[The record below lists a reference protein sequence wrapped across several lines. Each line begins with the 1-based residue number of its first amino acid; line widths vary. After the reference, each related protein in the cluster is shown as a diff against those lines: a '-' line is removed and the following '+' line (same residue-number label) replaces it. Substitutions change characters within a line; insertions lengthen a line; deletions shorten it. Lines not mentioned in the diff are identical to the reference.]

1 MKYFALNEM
10 PWVYTEVSKRVIFA
24 CNVTK
29 DPARVLVPLKTNIG
43 DATIC
48 DRGAVTLRGVL
59 LLTSKPA
66 SLTKLVFSLQSKI
79 NGAFWKKTNKRTN
92 DKQTRPQPHPHPLLK
107 FGYTLKSSTLLI
119 QLDSRRLA
127 RSFHGYR
134 TRIQIR
140 LSVFA
145 LLDRNLD
152 RCAQIWQTLA
162 EDEVIIPHKTEAKES
177 LTS

>member
-1 MKYFALNEM
+1 MSILKKPTALGNGKKKKLKYELQMKYFALNEM

-79 NGAFWKKTNKRTN
+79 NGAF
-92 DKQTRPQPHPHPLLK
+92 
-107 FGYTLKSSTLLI
+107 
-119 QLDSRRLA
+119 
-127 RSFHGYR
+127 
-134 TRIQIR
+134 
-140 LSVFA
+140 
-145 LLDRNLD
+145 
-152 RCAQIWQTLA
+152 
-162 EDEVIIPHKTEAKES
+162 
-177 LTS
+177 

>member
-43 DATIC
+43 DATIR

-66 SLTKLVFSLQSKI
+66 NRSLTKLFFQLQSKI
-79 NGAFWKKTNKRTN
+79 NGAF
-92 DKQTRPQPHPHPLLK
+92 
-107 FGYTLKSSTLLI
+107 
-119 QLDSRRLA
+119 
-127 RSFHGYR
+127 
-134 TRIQIR
+134 
-140 LSVFA
+140 
-145 LLDRNLD
+145 
-152 RCAQIWQTLA
+152 
-162 EDEVIIPHKTEAKES
+162 
-177 LTS
+177 

>member
-66 SLTKLVFSLQSKI
+66 SRLSRSWFSHYKVKSTGRFEKNKQ
-79 NGAFWKKTNKRTN
+79 TNKRQTN
-92 DKQTRPQPHPHPLLK
+92 QP
-107 FGYTLKSSTLLI
+107 ST
-119 QLDSRRLA
+119 
-127 RSFHGYR
+127 
-134 TRIQIR
+134 
-140 LSVFA
+140 
-145 LLDRNLD
+145 
-152 RCAQIWQTLA
+152 
-162 EDEVIIPHKTEAKES
+162 PPPPPP
-177 LTS
+177 

>member
-1 MKYFALNEM
+1 MKCPGFILRFQNELFSRAM
-10 PWVYTEVSKRVIFA
+10 WLRTQHVCLYRLRQTSETPRYATEELWHFV
-24 CNVTK
+24 
-29 DPARVLVPLKTNIG
+29 
-43 DATIC
+43 
-48 DRGAVTLRGVL
+48 
-59 LLTSKPA
+59 
-66 SLTKLVFSLQSKI
+66 VFCCLHKSRQIVHSRSCFFNYKVKSTGRFEK
-79 NGAFWKKTNKRTN
+79 NNNNKNTRTN
-92 DKQTRPQPHPHPLLK
+92 DKHTSPQPHPHPLLK

-127 RSFHGYR
+127 RSFNGYR